1 MNRAVKCCTVCSG
14 CASQVCGG
22 AMADHPYAFYC
33 AWVPQKH
40 DQSWNSASCVWTGPP
55 DPDLAEI
62 PTLDLSQHTQPK
74 NGWPST
80 WWGLLPVLPRRLTQS
95 PQAGSPTLGA
105 TNSGVQMKFPSLLSS
120 KNYSYFVL
128 GKEPQFRALTL
139 QHRLIFDF
147 QIHTESEDTD
157 SEASNH
163 LKMAHHILPLIFF
176 FTEH

>member
-1 MNRAVKCCTVCSG
+1 M
-14 CASQVCGG
+14 
-22 AMADHPYAFYC
+22 
-33 AWVPQKH
+33 
-40 DQSWNSASCVWTGPP
+40 
-55 DPDLAEI
+55 
-62 PTLDLSQHTQPK
+62 
-74 NGWPST
+74 
-80 WWGLLPVLPRRLTQS
+80 LPRRLTQS

-157 SEASNH
+157 SEDVLSDSNQ
-163 LKMAHHILPLIFF
+163 LKMVHHILPLILFL
-176 FTEH
+176 TEH